1 MHTAM
6 LIAQSVES
14 KCGSKRIWMGTW
26 SRQLTARNYHDTPRN
41 EAPTK
46 LLDTGQLNGRLPSAG
61 LASYSKLDE
70 QTTTRWVKVI

>member
-14 KCGSKRIWMGTW
+14 KCGSKRIWMGTGQD
-26 SRQLTARNYHDTPRN
+26 SSQPEIITTPQGI

-70 QTTTRWVKVI
+70 QTATRWVKVI